1 MNFKDLYNQKNKKDL
16 LQKIENEPF
25 DRITL
30 SFYKY
35 TKLKNLD
42 VLRDELYLKWKDL
55 NILGRV
61 YLATEG
67 INAQIS
73 IPENLLTNFK
83 NELKNTTFLNKINL
97 NNAVLDGLSF
107 LKLVVKVKKEIVAY
121 GLNKNDYDI
130 DKTGKHLDYNE
141 FNKSIDEGAIV
152 IDVRNYYEGEVGK
165 FENAI
170 VPDVSR
176 SKELLPEIKKLLK
189 NNKDDK
195 ILMYCTGGIRCEK
208 ASSYLIKQ
216 GFTNV
221 NQLKGGIIKYANDI
235 KKNNVPSKFI
245 GKNFVFDHRMGEK
258 ITSDIISLCHQC
270 DNSCDEHTN
279 CRNQSCHI
287 LFIQCQSCKSNY
299 NGCCS
304 KQCSDF
310 TQLPKEKQKEL
321 FKSGKIKFTAQKS
334 REIKPKLKKIYSR

>member
-1 MNFKDLYNQKNKKDL
+1 MNFKDLYNQKNKNEL
-16 LQKIENEPF
+16 LQKIENETF
-25 DRITL
+25 DRTTL

-35 TKLKNLD
+35 TNLKNLKN
-42 VLRDELYLKWKDL
+42 LRDELYVKWGGL

-61 YLATEG
+61 YLAPEG

-73 IPENLLTNFK
+73 IPENSLADFK
-83 NELKNTTFLNKINL
+83 NELKNTKFLRKINL
-97 NNAVLDGLSF
+97 NYAVLEGLSF
-107 LKLVVKVKKEIVAY
+107 LKLVIKVKKEIVAY
-121 GLNKNDYDI
+121 GLHYNDYDI
-130 DKTGKHLDYNE
+130 DKTGKHLEYNE
-141 FNKSIDEGAIV
+141 FNDAIDSGAIV
-152 IDVRNYYEGEVGK
+152 VDVRNYYEGEVGK

-208 ASSYLIKQ
+208 ASAYLIKQ

-245 GKNFVFDHRMGEK
+245 GKNFVFDYRMGEK
-258 ITSDIISLCHQC
+258 ITPDTISICHQC
-270 DNSCDEHTN
+270 DNSCDQHTN
-279 CRNQSCHI
+279 CENQSCHI
-287 LFIQCQSCKSNY
+287 LFIQCKTCKKQFK
-299 NGCCS
+299 GCCS
-304 KQCSDF
+304 NVCADF
-310 TQLPKEKQKEL
+310 IQLSKETQKKL
-321 FKSGKIKFTAQKS
+321 FKTGKIKFTAQKIK
-334 REIKPKLKKIYSR
+334 EIKPKLKNLYSK

>member
-1 MNFKDLYNQKNKKDL
+1 MNFKDLYNQKNKNDL
-16 LQKIENEPF
+16 LHKIENEAF

-35 TKLKNLD
+35 TKLKKLEI
-42 VLRDELYLKWKDL
+42 LRDELYLKWKNL

-61 YLATEG
+61 YIAPEG

-73 IPENLLTNFK
+73 IPENSLTDFK
-83 NELKNTTFLNKINL
+83 NELNTITFLNKINL
-97 NNAVLDGLSF
+97 NNAVVEGISF
-107 LKLVVKVKKEIVAY
+107 LKLVIKVKKEIVAY
-121 GLNKNDYDI
+121 GLNDNDYDI
-130 DKTGKHLDYNE
+130 HKTGKHLKFNE
-141 FNKSIDEGAIV
+141 FNDAIDQGAIV
-152 IDVRNYYEGEVGK
+152 VDVRNYYEGEVGK

-208 ASSYLIKQ
+208 ASAYLIKQ
-216 GFTNV
+216 GFKNV

-235 KKNNVPSKFI
+235 KKHNVPSKFI

-258 ITSDIISLCHQC
+258 ITPDTISICHQC

-279 CRNQSCHI
+279 CKNQSCHI
-287 LFIQCQSCKSNY
+287 LFIQCQSCKSKFS
-299 NGCCS
+299 GCCS
-304 KQCSDF
+304 KQCSNF
-310 TQLPKEKQKEL
+310 IQLSKETQKKL
-321 FKSGKIKFTAQKS
+321 FKTGEIKFTAQKTK
-334 REIKPKLKKIYSR
+334 EIKPKLKKLRLK